1 MYPEYKEGVLKKK
14 IISLI
19 LSDQKSKKKNSN
31 KTL

>member
-19 LSDQKSKKKNSN
+19 LSDQKRKKK
-31 KTL
+31 KFK